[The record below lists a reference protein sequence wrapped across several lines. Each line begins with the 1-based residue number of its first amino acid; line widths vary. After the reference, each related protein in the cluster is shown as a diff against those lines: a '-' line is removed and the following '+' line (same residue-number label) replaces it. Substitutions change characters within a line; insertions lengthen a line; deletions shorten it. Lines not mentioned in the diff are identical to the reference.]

1 MQYVV
6 GNLFKFF
13 GSIFQITYVY
23 DDREMIR
30 TRRLTYSDGEMTDRK
45 NETYDLIYDELF
57 KPFGKD
63 INLMSNEFKARV
75 MSDF

>member
-23 DDREMIR
+23 DDREIIR
-30 TRRLTYSDGEMTDRK
+30 TRRLTYSDGEITDRK
-45 NETYDLIYDELF
+45 NETYDLMYDTLF
-57 KPFGKD
+57 EPFGKD
-63 INLMSNEFKARV
+63 INLMSDEFKARV